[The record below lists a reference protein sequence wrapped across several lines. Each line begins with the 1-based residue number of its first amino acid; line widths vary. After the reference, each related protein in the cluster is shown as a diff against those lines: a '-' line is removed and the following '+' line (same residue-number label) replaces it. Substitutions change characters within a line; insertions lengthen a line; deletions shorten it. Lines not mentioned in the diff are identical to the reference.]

1 MLKSYDIEAS
11 IVQCIHRKVCLFF
24 SVSAGLR
31 VRPRCVYH
39 LSSHAVFTYRH
50 DQMNG
55 DDKIQGI

>member
-11 IVQCIHRKVCLFF
+11 IVQYIHRLICLFF
-24 SVSAGLR
+24 SVSAGL
-31 VRPRCVYH
+31 RPRCVYH
-39 LSSHAVFTYRH
+39 LSSHAVFIYRH